1 MRKRA
6 VELRFDSVSHK
17 RKSDVVGVAGI
28 YRTHILIF
36 AAEER
41 CSVNIIHVLVSV
53 CACSAKALKD
63 IYISRFV
70 AVRYLPHPKNFVKKD
85 KEKLKK
91 VLTKEI

>member
-1 MRKRA
+1 MF
-6 VELRFDSVSHK
+6 E
-17 RKSDVVGVAGI
+17 
-28 YRTHILIF
+28 HI
-36 AAEER
+36 
-41 CSVNIIHVLVSV
+41 
-53 CACSAKALKD
+53 KD